1 MPQRRPVYNDT
12 PRRNQDSA
20 YPSMSSIPTRKP
32 VGSHHGST
40 SPAHSQSRSPAPAK
54 RGGGPDLDKPLP
66 SNPPG
71 WVRGPDR
78 RMHPSPPTSTQTTP
92 LQADPR
98 PGSSTGWS
106 FRSRKRTDSHS
117 SNATRA
123 SMGQR
128 SRNGSFGSIGS
139 IGEAAK
145 NAGKWV
151 QRRIEIVTMPEKERE
166 ALFAGQ
172 RQQQER
178 ENELRRQRGELPRP
192 MHQKQYL
199 AELSSG
205 GKRVSTVL
213 ADATYQANQDH
224 EVYRKKKAG
233 SYQEMHKQAVQEAAW
248 TGKPRP
254 NTPPTARL
262 SPPQR
267 RDSLTPSMNQA
278 AEERYNGGDPETRL
292 YPTTTDYFMNRIGQ
306 VADTFFKR
314 KDSDG
319 SVWFSD
325 AVPTD
330 SMHHCAKCGRAP
342 RKYLQ
347 KSMCEDCIRARYF
360 GK

>member
-1 MPQRRPVYNDT
+1 MPQRRPVYT
-12 PRRNQDSA
+12 GIRPNQDGP
-20 YPSMSSIPTRKP
+20 YPSMSPIPTRKP

-40 SPAHSQSRSPAPAK
+40 SSAHSQPRSPAPAK

-66 SNPPG
+66 PNPPG

-92 LQADPR
+92 QPANSR

-106 FRSRKRTDSHS
+106 FRGRKRTDSHG

-139 IGEAAK
+139 IGDAAK

-151 QRRIEIVTMPEKERE
+151 QRKVEIVTMPEKERE

-172 RQQQER
+172 KQQQQR
-178 ENELRRQRGELPRP
+178 ENELRRQRGKLPRP
-192 MHQKQYL
+192 THQKQYL

-205 GKRVSTVL
+205 GKRVSTVF
-213 ADATYQANQDH
+213 ADATYQANQEH
-224 EVYRKKKAG
+224 EVYRKKKASG
-233 SYQEMHKQAVQEAAW
+233 YKELHNQAVAEAAW

-267 RDSLTPSMNQA
+267 RDSLTPSMNQT
-278 AEERYNGGDPETRL
+278 AEERYNGGDSETRL
-292 YPTTTDYFMNRIGQ
+292 YPTTTDHFLNRIGK
-306 VADTFFKR
+306 VVDTFKR

-325 AVPTD
+325 AVPTGT
-330 SMHHCAKCGRAP
+330 MHHCAKCGKAP
-342 RKYLQ
+342 RNYLQ
-347 KSMCEDCIRARYF
+347 KSLCEDCIRARYF
-360 GK
+360 G